1 MLIAIGSLKASPG
14 VTTTALAVAAVW
26 PSGGRVL
33 VVEADPAGGDVAA
46 RFALEP
52 GPGLVSLSAAARHEH
67 EVAVAFEHAQELPG
81 GLPVVTA
88 PSSAEQSTSALDLV
102 TGDGAPLWA
111 NIAADPD
118 VVVIADC
125 GRLDAGSPA
134 HGLLAAADVALL
146 VVRPNLAECHRLAGR
161 LDALAVRAE
170 ATGTELGLVL
180 CGPGFEQPQVE
191 ESMRMRVWA
200 QLPQDVKA
208 AALLSGE
215 SGRRRGLA
223 GLDLPKAA
231 RALGTALAEHDAT
244 HRALV
249 PAARPVSADRSTS
262 IPARSAA

>member
-14 VTTTALAVAAVW
+14 VTTTALALAAMW
-26 PSGGRVL
+26 PAAGRVL
-33 VVEADPAGGDVAA
+33 LVEADPAGGDINA

-52 GPGLVSLSAAARHEH
+52 EPNLVSLSAAARREH
-67 EVAVAFEHAQELPG
+67 AVATAFQHAQELPG

-88 PSSAEQSTSALDLV
+88 PSSAEQSASALDLV

-125 GRLDAGSPA
+125 GRLDADSPS
-134 HGLLAAADVALL
+134 HSLLATADVALL

-180 CGPGFEQPQVE
+180 SGPGFDRPQVQ

-200 QLPQDVKA
+200 QLPQDAKA
-208 AALLSGE
+208 AALLAGE

-223 GLDLPKAA
+223 GLDLPKTA
-231 RALGTALAEHDAT
+231 RALGTLLAEHDTRHRTPTPAT
-244 HRALV
+244 ANRLTLT
-249 PAARPVSADRSTS
+249 PS
-262 IPARSAA
+262 RSAA